1 MIKSARQTK
10 NQPDSKIKAAIRT
23 INDFPKK
30 GIKFRDIA
38 PLLADP
44 ALTKRMVAL
53 ICAGFG
59 KPGASGKT
67 AVDKVVGIES
77 RGFVIGAMAAQ
88 NLGVGFVM
96 ARKKGKLPGKVI
108 AKEYGLEYGT
118 ACLELQRDCIK
129 NGEAILIID
138 DVLATGGTVQA
149 VTDMVRSQGGRVVGI
164 RFLIDLTYV
173 PKIAGLDLDSDVKSL
188 IEL

>member
-1 MIKSARQTK
+1 MIKTAQRTK
-10 NQPDSKIKAAIRT
+10 SRTDSKIKAAIRT

-44 ALTKRMVAL
+44 ALTKRMVEL

-59 KPGASGKT
+59 KPGSSGKIS
-67 AVDKVVGIES
+67 VDKVVGIES
-77 RGFVIGAMAAQ
+77 RGFILGAMAAQ
-88 NLGVGFVM
+88 KLGVGFVM

-108 AKEYGLEYGT
+108 AREYGLEYGT
-118 ACLELQRDCIK
+118 ACLELQQDCIK
-129 NGEAILIID
+129 KGQAILIID

-149 VTDMVRSQGGRVVGI
+149 VTDMVRARGGRVVGI

-173 PKIAGLDLDSDVKSL
+173 PKIAGLDLDADVKSL

>member
-1 MIKSARQTK
+1 MVKTGRRVK
-10 NQPDSKIKAAIRT
+10 NRPDSKIKAAIRT

-44 ALTKRMVAL
+44 ALTKRMVEL
-53 ICAGFG
+53 ICQGF
-59 KPGASGKT
+59 ARNRSSGRIP
-67 AVDKVVGIES
+67 VDKVVGIES
-77 RGFVIGAMAAQ
+77 RGFIIGAMAAQ
-88 NLGVGFVM
+88 KLGVGFVM

-108 AKEYGLEYGT
+108 SKEYGLEYGT
-118 ACLELQRDCIK
+118 ACLELQQDCIK
-129 NGEAILIID
+129 KGESILIID

-149 VTDMVRSQGGRVVGI
+149 VSDMILARGGRIVGI
-164 RFLIDLTYV
+164 RFLINLSYV
-173 PKIAGLDLDSDVKSL
+173 PRMAGFDLHSDVKSL

>member
-1 MIKSARQTK
+1 MIKTARRMK
-10 NQPDSKIKAAIRT
+10 SRPDQRIKAAIRT

-30 GIKFRDIA
+30 GIQFRDIA

-44 ALTKRMVAL
+44 ALTKKMVEWM
-53 ICAGFG
+53 CRGFART
-59 KPGASGKT
+59 GASGKI

-77 RGFVIGAMAAQ
+77 RGFILGALVAQ
-88 NLGVGFVM
+88 RLGVGFVM

-129 NGEAILIID
+129 KGAAILIVD

-149 VTDMVRSQGGRVVGI
+149 VTGLVRARGGRVVGI
-164 RFLIDLTYV
+164 RFLINLTYV
-173 PKIAGLDLDSDVKSL
+173 PRLAGFDLDSDIKSL
-188 IEL
+188 VEF

>member
-1 MIKSARQTK
+1 MLKSGRRAK
-10 NQPDSKIKAAIRT
+10 NRPISKIKAAIRT

-30 GIKFRDIA
+30 GIQFRDIA
-38 PLLADP
+38 PLLANST
-44 ALTKRMVAL
+44 LTKRMVDL
-53 ICAGFG
+53 LCRGFTRS
-59 KPGASGKT
+59 KYSSRT

-77 RGFVIGAMAAQ
+77 RGFIIGAMVAQ
-88 NLGVGFVM
+88 KLGVGFVM

-108 AKEYGLEYGT
+108 AREYGLEYGT
-118 ACLELQRDCIK
+118 ACLELQKNCIK

-149 VTDMVRSQGGRVVGI
+149 VTDMIREQSGRVVGI
-164 RFLIDLTYV
+164 RFLIDLSYV
-173 PKIAGLDLDSDVKSL
+173 PRMAGFNLHSEAKSL